1 MLEERLAHWILRDAL
16 DTYLKDDFSLME
28 DKTTVKNLVT
38 AEISYNSLGAN
49 STEGSSW
56 SFNVHFS
63 RRAKWHSLERT
74 KNYFLGGT
82 CWYPITLGWPDPSWY
97 GNCVAI

>member
-1 MLEERLAHWILRDAL
+1 MSDVRSKACAL
-16 DTYLKDDFSLME
+16 DSQRWFGYLKDDVSLME
-28 DKTTVKNLVT
+28 DKTTVKNLGT

-63 RRAKWHSLERT
+63 RRAKWHLLERT
-74 KNYFLGGT
+74 RNYFLGGT
-82 CWYPITLGWPDPSWY
+82 CWYPTAL